1 MIFASSIGEPTLG
14 ETKLNTVLD
23 RANRIN
29 AWSTR
34 GRDLLWL
41 FTMIILS
48 HLAILT
54 IIGLQLAD
62 AFIPLSIYIVFLT
75 IMGIMGC
82 IDAMDDI
89 AAVADDADDE
99 ERQTKAWKRFD
110 QTQWG
115 AFKTLLIGW
124 FGLTALAELYVMWLA

>member
-1 MIFASSIGEPTLG
+1 M
-14 ETKLNTVLD
+14 NTVQD

-41 FTMIILS
+41 FTMIIVS

-54 IIGLQLAD
+54 IIGLQLSN

-89 AAVADDADDE
+89 AAVADDADE
-99 ERQTKAWKRFD
+99 EEKKTKAWKRFD
-110 QTQWG
+110 DTQWG
-115 AFKTLLIGW
+115 AFKGLFIGW

>member
-1 MIFASSIGEPTLG
+1 M
-14 ETKLNTVLD
+14 NTVQD
-23 RANRIN
+23 RTNRIYT
-29 AWSTR
+29 WSTR

-41 FTMIILS
+41 FTLVIVS

-54 IIGLQLAD
+54 IIGLQLTN

-82 IDAMDDI
+82 IDAMDDA
-89 AAVADDADDE
+89 AAVADDADE
-99 ERQTKAWKRFD
+99 EEKKTRAWKRFD
-110 QTQWG
+110 NTQWG
-115 AFKTLLIGW
+115 AFKALLTGW

>member
-1 MIFASSIGEPTLG
+1 M
-14 ETKLNTVLD
+14 NTVND

-48 HLAILT
+48 HLAILA
-54 IIGLQLAD
+54 IIGLQLKA
-62 AFIPLSIYIVFLT
+62 AFIPLSIFIVFLT

-89 AAVADDADDE
+89 AAVAADADDE
-99 ERQTKAWKRFD
+99 EKKTKAWKRFD
-110 QTQWG
+110 ETQWG
-115 AFKTLLIGW
+115 AFKGLLIGW
-124 FGLTALAELYVMWLA
+124 FGLTATAELYVIWLG

>member
-1 MIFASSIGEPTLG
+1 M
-14 ETKLNTVLD
+14 NTVQD

-41 FTMIILS
+41 FSMIIVS

-54 IIGLQLAD
+54 LIGLQLTN

-89 AAVADDADDE
+89 AAVADDADE
-99 ERQTKAWKRFD
+99 EEKKTKAWKRFD
-110 QTQWG
+110 DTQWR
-115 AFKTLLIGW
+115 AFKGLLIGW